1 MKVLT
6 DIFKIVGA
14 CSVLSVF
21 GCVIYLL
28 AFETWQAWKSARATK
43 EGIRR
48 LQEIAERSMA
58 EGLAALRTGGVYDH
72 DLEQLWNL
80 EAREPRRS
88 A

>member
-28 AFETWQAWKSARATK
+28 AFETWKAIEDARAYK
-43 EGIRR
+43 RGIRR
-48 LQEIAERSMA
+48 LQQIAEESMTQLRV
-58 EGLAALRTGGVYDH
+58 ERELEALYR
-72 DLEQLWNL
+72 LP
-80 EAREPRRS
+80 AREPRRR